1 MNIIMLRHG
10 ESEDNVAK
18 VYGTKE
24 TCLSEEGI
32 KQIREIKETIKDL
45 NFSKVYVSPLRRTR
59 ESLKYLDLAMEGIEE
74 KRIQEY
80 NFGIFSGLTNEEIET
95 GYPLEYKEWV
105 ENPHDYIIREGESL
119 KFVYDRVIDFLEEV
133 IERDEDI
140 LLVTHAG
147 IIRLVLSWI
156 FDKME
161 YFFKFKV
168 ENGSI
173 SIVTIEDNYKFI
185 KQVNLTSRYLYL

>member
-18 VYGTKE
+18 VFGTKE
-24 TCLSEEGI
+24 TVLSEEGI
-32 KQIREIKETIKDL
+32 KQIKDIKETVRGLK
-45 NFSKVYVSPLRRTR
+45 FSKVYVSPLRRTK
-59 ESLKYLDLAMEGIEE
+59 ETLEYLELDMEGIEE

-80 NFGIFSGLTNEEIET
+80 DFGVFSGLTNDEIEKN
-95 GYPLEYKEWV
+95 YPFEYKEWV

-119 KFVYDRVIDFLEEV
+119 KLVYERVVDFMEEL
-133 IERDEDI
+133 IKQGEDV

-147 IIRLVLSWI
+147 IIRLVFSWV
-156 FDKME
+156 FDNME

-168 ENGSI
+168 ENGSLN
-173 SIVTIEDNYKFI
+173 IVSIEDNYKFI
-185 KQVNLTSRYLYL
+185 KLLNYKSPIGK